1 MHVLQIEWNGRNLN
15 QNTQTKCVVELSG
28 AQSFIKLLSGE
39 VGRHRS
45 STPPPLHPPNNYIP
59 PFCPSLTI
67 IHVHPTFKL
76 SLIPTS
82 QQRRKGN
89 RVPNIP
95 PTLC

>member
-1 MHVLQIEWNGRNLN
+1 MHVLQIEWNGRNLH

-59 PFCPSLTI
+59 PFCSSLTI
-67 IHVHPTFKL
+67 FTCASHIQTFFN
-76 SLIPTS
+76 SYIPE
-82 QQRRKGN
+82 
-89 RVPNIP
+89 V
-95 PTLC
+95 